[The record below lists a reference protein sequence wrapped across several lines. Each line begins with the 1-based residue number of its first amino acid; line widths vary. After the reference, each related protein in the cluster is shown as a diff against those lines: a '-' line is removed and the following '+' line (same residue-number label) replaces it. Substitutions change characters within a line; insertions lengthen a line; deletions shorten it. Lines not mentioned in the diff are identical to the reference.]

1 MLKPLVSVVAFKKVA
16 VSIPLKG
23 DLQTQINF
31 PTGFHSFETRKS
43 LAALLSAYSCHHKV
57 RDLAAQVITRVLY
70 LEEITN

>member
-43 LAALLSAYSCHHKV
+43 RAALLSAYNCHHKV
-57 RDLAAQVITRVLY
+57 RDLGGQVIPFVLSFVK
-70 LEEITN
+70 LIN

>member
-31 PTGFHSFETRKS
+31 PTGLHRFETRKS
-43 LAALLSAYSCHHKV
+43 LSALLSAYSCRHE
-57 RDLAAQVITRVLY
+57 RIDLATQMIPFVLY
-70 LEEITN
+70 FVELIN

>member
-31 PTGFHSFETRKS
+31 PTGLHRLETRKS
-43 LAALLSAYSCHHKV
+43 PSTLLSAYSFRHE
-57 RDLAAQVITRVLY
+57 RIDLATQMIPFVLSFVK
-70 LEEITN
+70 LIN

>member
-31 PTGFHSFETRKS
+31 PTGLPRFETRRS
-43 LAALLSAYSCHHKV
+43 LGPLLSAYSCRHE
-57 RDLAAQVITRVLY
+57 RIDLATQMIPFVLSF
-70 LEEITN
+70 LELIN